1 MGEWVGPVR
10 STFRNVMMAI
20 CGAIAVYIL
29 IIYTDGAIDVI
40 CCGALTFIIVIVA
53 SYYVYRYRL
62 GIVLDHMYSRYD
74 MDKDIVCQRID
85 LAMRARGVTPT
96 LDFWG
101 NWVVFPLPPMS
112 IVVKQGR
119 KRTTVFV
126 GPLTPENGDKVEWLE
141 AFVDAAMGE
150 RSRPY

>member
-10 STFRNVMMAI
+10 RTFRNVMAGI

-29 IIYTDGAIDVI
+29 LIMTDGAIDVI
-40 CCGALTFIIVIVA
+40 CCGAQTYIVVIIA
-53 SYYVYRYRL
+53 GYYVYRFRL
-62 GIVLDHMYSRYD
+62 EIVLDHIYARYD

-85 LAMRARGVTPT
+85 LAMRVRGVTPT
-96 LDFWG
+96 IDFWG
-101 NWVVFPLPPMS
+101 SWVVFPLPPMS
-112 IVVKQGR
+112 IVVRQGW

-126 GPLTPENGDKVEWLE
+126 GPLTPESRDKVKRLE